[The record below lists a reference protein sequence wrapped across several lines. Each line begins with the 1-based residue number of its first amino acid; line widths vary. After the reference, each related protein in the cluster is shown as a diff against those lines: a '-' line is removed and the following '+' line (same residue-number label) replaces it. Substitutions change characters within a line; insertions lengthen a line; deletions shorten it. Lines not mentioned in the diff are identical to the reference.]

1 MNSNN
6 EGVDVFASNVVKGY
20 GDEGGDTIV
29 VQEGDDDDDDD
40 DDRGGTMISINK
52 KNEE

>member
-40 DDRGGTMISINK
+40 DRGGTMISINK